1 MLEFPLI
8 SAWLDMIIIGV
19 VYSLIVKLIQH
30 VLVNPKE
37 YIQIRADSKK
47 LNKEMQVLFKEQKIK
62 EAQEKQ
68 KESLKLMQKQ
78 MSFTIKPMF
87 VLMIVA
93 LPILWFIKKYYGE
106 LSYNFGIFTVSG
118 FWAYVIIAM
127 IASLIISNVYD
138 KTLEKKYLIE
148 KT

>member
-47 LNKEMQVLFKEQKIK
+47 LNKEMQMLFKEQKIK

-148 KT
+148 KA